1 MRKFKFTIRG
11 NDYEVDMY
19 SLEDGIAKMEVNGTR
34 YKVELHRQETSNKT
48 PVLMRKPLVNPKD
61 AHLIKKSTDE
71 LFKINA
77 PLPGNIIQVFVQPG
91 DKVSK
96 GQKLLVYE
104 AMKMENEL
112 LAEKDGVIKTIKVK
126 AGDPVL
132 QDDVLVEMSSE

>member
-1 MRKFKFTIRG
+1 
-11 NDYEVDMY
+11 
-19 SLEDGIAKMEVNGTR
+19 
-34 YKVELHRQETSNKT
+34 
-48 PVLMRKPLVNPKD
+48 MRKPLVNPKD

-77 PLPGNIIQVFVQPG
+77 PLPGNIMQVFVQPG